1 MPREMTNRDDEKIP
15 LAGSYL
21 NNVNQPQ
28 PMMNAGNPSGETTS
42 SATYSQQL
50 GTPPSYSAAMEQ
62 PQNQTVPQNK
72 GLTM

>member
-1 MPREMTNRDDEKIP
+1 MDNRDDQKIP

-21 NNVNQPQ
+21 NNANQPR
-28 PMMNAGNPSGETTS
+28 PMTNAGNPSGETTS
-42 SATYSQQL
+42 SASYPQQF
-50 GTPPSYSAAMEQ
+50 GTPPSYSATMEQ